1 MADGDYERRGPR
13 EAELKRLRRII
24 EAAKALAF
32 PDLWEIPAHYKRSP
46 NPGVVFIC
54 V

>member
-24 EAAKALAF
+24 EAAKANRENDYSKNAQTPLRKECE
-32 PDLWEIPAHYKRSP
+32 L
-46 NPGVVFIC
+46 
-54 V
+54 